1 MKLALVLE
9 MNYITFDIETY
20 IPEGVK
26 DRSSGGK
33 LDTESM
39 RVSVIGAYY
48 SWLDKYIAFYEDDVK
63 DFIDSLEYADF
74 IVGYNHISF
83 DLPVLQKYSTK
94 NLQKLNN
101 YDILVEFQKK
111 VGYRT
116 KLDNIAQ
123 STLNTKKTDTYATFR
138 NYHLEG
144 KWFEL
149 TDYCLNDVLI
159 TEQIY
164 RRIIQGDALKY
175 SDMLK
180 TFEVILD
187 LPSQSSIQASVEPEL
202 LW

>member
-1 MKLALVLE
+1 

-20 IPEGVK
+20 IPQGVIEK
-26 DRSSGGK
+26 SGGGR
-33 LDTESM
+33 LDTGSM
-39 RVSVIGAYY
+39 QVSVIGAYY
-48 SWLDKYIAFYEDDVK
+48 SWLDKYLAFYEDDVK

-74 IVGYNHISF
+74 VIGYNHISF
-83 DLPVLQKYSTK
+83 DLAVLQKYTTK
-94 NLQKLNN
+94 NLQRLNN
-101 YDILVEFQKK
+101 YDILVEVQKK
-111 VGYRT
+111 IGYRV
-116 KLDNIAQ
+116 KLDNISQ
-123 STLNTKKTDTYATFR
+123 STLGTKKTDSYASFR

-164 RRIIQGDALKY
+164 RRILLGETLKY

-180 TFEVILD
+180 TFEIILD
-187 LPSQSSIQASVEPEL
+187 LPSKNFVAVNTEPEL

>member
-1 MKLALVLE
+1 

-20 IPEGVK
+20 IPEGTV
-26 DRSSGGK
+26 DRSGGGK
-33 LDTESM
+33 LDTENM

-48 SWLDKYIAFYEDDVK
+48 SWLDKYLAFYEDDVK
-63 DFIDSLEYADF
+63 DFINTLEYADF
-74 IVGYNHISF
+74 VVGYNHIGF
-83 DLPVLQKYSTK
+83 DLPVLQKYTTK
-94 NLQKLNN
+94 NLQRLNN
-101 YDILVEFQKK
+101 YDILIEAQKK
-111 VGYRT
+111 IGYRV

-123 STLNTKKTDTYATFR
+123 NTLGTKKTDNYATFR
-138 NYHLEG
+138 HYHLEG

-164 RRIIQGDALKY
+164 RKILAGQTLKY

-180 TFEVILD
+180 TFEMVLD
-187 LPSQSSIQASVEPEL
+187 LPNKNPTIIDVEPEL